1 MDSAQT
7 EKEAET
13 SNQYQRRVKRPF
25 AFDCNHPA
33 ERSRHHKEA
42 IS

>member
-1 MDSAQT
+1 MDPAQA

-13 SNQYQRRVKRPF
+13 ENHYQRRVKRPF

>member
-1 MDSAQT
+1 MDPAQT
-7 EKEAET
+7 EKETET
-13 SNQYQRRVKRPF
+13 ANHYQRRVKRAF

-33 ERSRHHKEA
+33 GCSRRHKEA

>member
-1 MDSAQT
+1 MDTAQA

-13 SNQYQRRVKRPF
+13 ENHYQRRVKRPF

-33 ERSRHHKEA
+33 GCSRCHKEA